1 MARTKG
7 ARGKKN
13 VPTNK
18 AFIDSLKQ
26 LSDKYLKRL
35 DTIANDESTPATTI
49 IRAAALIIG
58 EAMLVMKHENYVDE
72 KLNKQNTETPK
83 PLVQEPNPFT
93 PVFDFSVK
101 LEESKN
107 KKKSQSGN

>member
-18 AFIDSLKQ
+18 AFIASLKQ
-26 LSDKYLKRL
+26 LSDKYIKRL
-35 DTIANDESTPATTI
+35 DTIANNPETPDTTI

-58 EAMLVMKHENYVDE
+58 EAMLVMKHENYADE
-72 KLNKQNTETPK
+72 KEAKPNTETIK
-83 PLVQEPNPFT
+83 PSIQEPNPFT

-107 KKKSQSGN
+107 KKKAQSGS

>member
-35 DTIANDESTPATTI
+35 DTIANDADTPATTI

-58 EAMLVMKHENYVDE
+58 EAMLVMKHESYADE
-72 KLNKQNTETPK
+72 KLNKQNTETQK
-83 PLVQEPNPFT
+83 PSIQEPNPFT

-101 LEESKN
+101 LEESK
-107 KKKSQSGN
+107 KKKKAQAGS